1 MNKEQNTQK
10 ANQDLADAMR
20 EIYDALTLASINE
33 RLGTDPAFKQIA
45 DKNNRA
51 MLKVVT
57 ARKALGFD
65 KTENKQW
72 NE

>member
-20 EIYDALTLASINE
+20 EIYDALTLASLNE
-33 RLGTDPAFKQIA
+33 RLGTDPAFKELA

-51 MLKVVT
+51 MLKILT

-65 KTENKQW
+65 KISD